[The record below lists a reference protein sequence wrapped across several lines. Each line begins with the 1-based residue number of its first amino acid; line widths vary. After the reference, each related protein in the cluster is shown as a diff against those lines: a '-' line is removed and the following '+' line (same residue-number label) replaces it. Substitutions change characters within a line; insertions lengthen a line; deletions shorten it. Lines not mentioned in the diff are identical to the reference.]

1 MEMLYRVCCGLD
13 VHKKTVAACLR
24 VPGPKGVRVEEVRT
38 FGTTTRELLRL
49 ADWLSAAGC
58 THVAMESTG
67 IYWRPVYHILES
79 GFEVLLVN
87 ARHVKAVPGRKTDI
101 KDCQWIAQLLEHGL
115 LRGSFIP
122 PAPLRELRELTRYR
136 RQLIQEHT
144 REANR
149 VQKVLETANIK
160 LGDVATDV
168 LGASGRAMLQ
178 ALIAGERDPEKLAAL
193 AQGRLRQ
200 KEAELR
206 EALLGRV
213 TDHHVFMLQGLL
225 SHIEFLEQQI
235 ECFDGRIEEQT
246 RPFAV
251 ALERLDTIT
260 GVARRSAEQI
270 LAELGDDM
278 SRFPTAAH
286 AASWAGICPGNHES
300 AGKRRSGKTRKGNRW
315 LRATLVE
322 CARGAVRAQNSYLAA
337 QYHRLARRRG
347 DKKAIVA
354 VGHSILVAA
363 WHILRYGVQY
373 RDLGPHYFDQLNRQR
388 LVRYHSRRLSE
399 LGVTVLVVEE
409 TAGTTA

>member
-1 MEMLYRVCCGLD
+1 MEVLYRVCCGLD
-13 VHKKTVAACLR
+13 VHKKTVVACLR
-24 VPGPKGVRVEEVRT
+24 FPGPPRHRAEEVRT
-38 FGTTTRELLRL
+38 FGTTTRELLNL
-49 ADWLSAAGC
+49 GDWLTAAEC

-67 IYWRPVYHILES
+67 VYWRPVYHILEGS
-79 GFEVLLVN
+79 FELLLVN
-87 ARHVKAVPGRKTDI
+87 AQHVKMVPGRKTDI

-115 LRGSFIP
+115 LRGSFVP

-144 REANR
+144 REVNR

-168 LGASGRAMLQ
+168 LGVSGRAMLR
-178 ALIAGERDPEKLAAL
+178 AIIAGERDAAKLAAL
-193 AQGRLRQ
+193 AQGLLRRKAAQ
-200 KEAELR
+200 LR
-206 EALLGRV
+206 EALFGRV
-213 TDHHVFMLQGLL
+213 TEHHAFMLQGLMAHL
-225 SHIEFLEQQI
+225 EFLEQQI
-235 ECFDGRIEEQT
+235 ALFDRRIEERT
-246 RPFAV
+246 RPFAT

-260 GVARRSAEQI
+260 GVARRGAEQI

-286 AASWAGICPGNHES
+286 AASWTGICPGNHES
-300 AGKRRSGKTRKGNRW
+300 AGKRQSGKTRKGNAW

-322 CARGAVRAQNSYLAA
+322 CARGAVRARQSYLAA

-363 WHILRYGVQY
+363 WHVLRDRVSYH
-373 RDLGPHYFDQLNRQR
+373 DLGPDYFDRLNREQ
-388 LVRYHSRRLSE
+388 LVRYHTRRLAD
-399 LGVTVLVVEE
+399 LGVVIHAAEQPA
-409 TAGTTA
+409 TA